1 MRFVTFKWKATR
13 RPGMLLDDGRVLD
26 LRLALPIACSA
37 GVMPPW
43 QSPRLC
49 EDLVDFIELADELP
63 ALVERLEK
71 ASATVQFKSAVVEAS
86 DFALVAPIP
95 KPRKNVFCVGRNYI
109 DHVAEGDRTRN
120 ASPQIP
126 KVPQFFTKPST
137 SVLASGMDVEW
148 DPRVTAEL
156 DYEVELAI
164 IIGKQGR
171 DISEKR
177 ALDHVFGYTIINDI
191 SARDLQRA
199 HGQWFKGK
207 ALDSSCPMG
216 PWIVHREALKQVNDI
231 AISLR
236 VNGELRQQARTSQL
250 IFGLPRIIRELSSGM
265 TLHPGDIIATGTPA
279 GVGFAM
285 EPPQFLEDG
294 DVVTCEI
301 EGIGTLVNRIARR
314 VSPTA

>member
-1 MRFVTFKWKATR
+1 MRFVTFRWKATC
-13 RPGMLLDDGRVLD
+13 RPGMFLDDGRVLD
-26 LRLALPIACSA
+26 LRLALPIAWSA

-43 QSPRLC
+43 QTPRLC

-63 ALVERLEK
+63 ALVGRLEK
-71 ASATVQFKSAVVEAS
+71 ASNTAPFESAIVKAS

-95 KPRKNVFCVGRNYI
+95 RPRKNVFCVGRNYF
-109 DHVAEGDRTRN
+109 DHVAEGDRTRK
-120 ASPQIP
+120 APPQIP
-126 KVPQFFTKPST
+126 TVPQFFTKPST
-137 SVLASGMDVEW
+137 SVIANGNDIVW
-148 DPRVTAEL
+148 DPHVTAEL
-156 DYEVELAI
+156 DYEVELAVV
-164 IIGKQGR
+164 IGKQGR
-171 DISEKR
+171 EISEKH
-177 ALDHVFGYTIINDI
+177 AFDHVFGYTIINDI

-216 PWIVHREALKQVNDI
+216 PWIVHRDALKHVDDI
-231 AISLR
+231 AIALR
-236 VNGELRQQARTSQL
+236 VNGELRQLARTSQL

-285 EPPQFLEDG
+285 EPPQFLKDG

-301 EGIGTLVNRIARR
+301 EGVGELVNKVVRARR
-314 VSPTA
+314 L